1 MIRSFLLATT
11 LTLSTLNAYS
21 ASPPGFFF
29 FGDSL
34 TDSGYQNNNPTVKSL
49 GKTPQW
55 TSPHGHTW
63 AYYFLQN
70 YNQDFPKTHTQLKP
84 NNVDAA
90 VFFHPIPNHITPV
103 LDGNNFAAGGSTT
116 SGHGILNN
124 KEYKSPSLLN
134 QIDYFVDS
142 YAPNHSIAISQHE
155 YLIWSG
161 GNNLMKQLAI
171 TVSVARSL
179 QRIHLSKLAAAL
191 HLFDLQKLSKEFHS
205 TQTQIANNLL
215 TAVTTLERAG
225 AKKIIV
231 ILLPDVSVTPLIK
244 NLAQGLEPANVT
256 AQLSAAMSV
265 VTDDTNALIRKNLA
279 GTHVK
284 IIEINQVMRPITKMT
299 TPGHFE
305 ETAEQFGKQRR
316 FLITNNKGAACRPNQ
331 LALTCIPTSTNA
343 SHYVF
348 EDSVHPTDQTHQ
360 IIGDYVYHQSRIG
373 QKKLPQ

>member
-11 LTLSTLNAYS
+11 LALSTLNAYT
-21 ASPPGFFF
+21 ASSPHFFF

-70 YNQDFPKTHTQLKP
+70 YARENPETNTTLKP
-84 NNVDAA
+84 NNKDAA
-90 VFFHPIPNHITPV
+90 VYFHPAPSHINPI
-103 LDGNNFAAGGSTT
+103 LDGNNFAAGGSVT

-134 QIDYFVDS
+134 QIDYFVDT
-142 YAPNHSIAISQHE
+142 YAPSHSVAISQHE

-171 TVSVARSL
+171 TVSVERSL
-179 QRIHLSKLAAAL
+179 QRVHLGKLASAL
-191 HLFDLQKLSKEFHS
+191 HLFNLQKLSKEFHS
-205 TQTQIANNLL
+205 TETQIANNLF
-215 TAVTTLERAG
+215 TAVDTLQRAG
-225 AKKIIV
+225 AKKIVV
-231 ILLPDVSVTPLIK
+231 ILLPDPGVTPLIK
-244 NLAQGLEPANVT
+244 NLTHGLEPANAA
-256 AQLSAAMSV
+256 AQLSAAMAT
-265 VTDDTNALIRKNLA
+265 VTDDTNALIRKTLA
-279 GTHVK
+279 GTHAK
-284 IIEINQVMRPITKMT
+284 IIEINQVMRPITTMS
-299 TPGHFE
+299 TPGNFQ
-305 ETAEQFGKQRR
+305 ETPQQFGKQRS
-316 FLITNNKGAACRPNQ
+316 FLITNNKGAACKPTQ
-331 LALTCIPTSTNA
+331 LALTCIPTVANA

-360 IIGDYVYHQSRIG
+360 IIGDYVYYQSR
-373 QKKLPQ
+373 